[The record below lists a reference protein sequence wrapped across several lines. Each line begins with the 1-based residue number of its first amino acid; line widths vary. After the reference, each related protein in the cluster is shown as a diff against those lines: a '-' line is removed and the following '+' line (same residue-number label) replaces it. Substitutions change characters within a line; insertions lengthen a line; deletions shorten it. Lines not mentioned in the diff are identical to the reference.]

1 MIGIEALGLVR
12 IDDRLIHGQVI
23 AVWCKHRRF
32 THILIVD
39 DGVAA
44 DPFMQEVLSLAAPPG
59 LQVDVLS
66 IEGGIDALSQDAP
79 GRKTTMVLLKSPQA
93 AKQLYNGGAR
103 YDALNVGGIGNAP
116 GRKNIFKNI
125 SASEEEIAIF
135 KYLAEKGVE
144 ITLLTVPG
152 ERSKA
157 FSDLASKL

>member
-1 MIGIEALGLVR
+1 MGLVR

-32 THILIVD
+32 TRIVIVD

-44 DPFMQEVLSLAAPPG
+44 DPFMQEVLSLAAPPD

-66 IEGGIDALSQDAP
+66 VEEGVSTLSQDTP
-79 GRKTTMVLLKSPQA
+79 DRGTTMVLLKSPQV
-93 AKQLYNGGAR
+93 AKRLYDGGLK
-103 YDALNVGGIGNAP
+103 YSALNIGGIGSAP

-125 SASEEEIAIF
+125 AVSEEESTIL
-135 KYLAEKGVE
+135 KYLMDKGVE

-152 ERSKA
+152 EKSKA
-157 FSDLASKL
+157 FSDLVGKP

>member
-1 MIGIEALGLVR
+1 
-12 IDDRLIHGQVI
+12 
-23 AVWCKHRRF
+23 
-32 THILIVD
+32 
-39 DGVAA
+39 
-44 DPFMQEVLSLAAPPG
+44 
-59 LQVDVLS
+59 VDVLS

-79 GRKTTMVLLKSPQA
+79 DRKTTMVLLKSPQA
-93 AKQLYNGGAR
+93 AKRLYDGGAR

-135 KYLAEKGVE
+135 RYLTEKGVE

-152 ERSKA
+152 EKSKA

>member
-1 MIGIEALGLVR
+1 MGLVR

-23 AVWCKHRRF
+23 AVWCRHRRF
-32 THILIVD
+32 TRIVIVD

-44 DPFMQEVLSLAAPPG
+44 DSFMQEVLSLAAPPG

-66 IEGGIDALSQDAP
+66 IEEGIHTLTGNLPNRD
-79 GRKTTMVLLKSPQA
+79 TTMVLLKSPQA
-93 AKQLYNGGAR
+93 ARRLYDGGLK
-103 YDALNVGGIGNAP
+103 YSALNIGGIGSGP

-125 SASEEEIAIF
+125 AVSKDEIVIL
-135 KYLAEKGVE
+135 KYLLDQGVE

-157 FSDLASKL
+157 FSDLAGKL